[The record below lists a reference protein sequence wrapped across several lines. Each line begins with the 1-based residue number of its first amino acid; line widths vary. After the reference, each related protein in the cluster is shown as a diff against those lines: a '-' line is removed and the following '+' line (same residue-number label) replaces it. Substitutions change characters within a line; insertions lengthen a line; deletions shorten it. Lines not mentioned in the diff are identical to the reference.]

1 MKDGSTEDDNIVGND
16 KGRKTKEKKKKKQGE
31 KGEGRRVEA
40 IPLPHEALARRR

>member
-1 MKDGSTEDDNIVGND
+1 MAKVEKQKN
-16 KGRKTKEKKKKKQGE
+16 KKKTKKKQGE